1 MLNVVKLKVDM
12 GEIVDAMRSASDGV
26 TYYLNRKTGAVNYR
40 VELDDFGMDDAGDRD
55 TDFFDETT
63 WIEIPALSSR
73 EGYNLMASFA
83 ETIDEPNIRPLL
95 DTALDGRGA
104 FRRFRDVVERYPDVE
119 ARWRSFEQEHLE
131 GEAIDWLQSLDIEPE
146 YTLPSIP
153 IPELRAAVKARD
165 TLGLIDLLIF
175 GAPDGKTEVI
185 EGKVTRVYLAGSES
199 EARKCFKD
207 LAREIC
213 GVCGVEWRKRFIQGL
228 STFEMDRYELSVEG
242 ARVELLIDVHSSVT
256 KRFYRG

>member
-1 MLNVVKLKVDM
+1 MVQLL
-12 GEIVDAMRSASDGV
+12 DAMQSAPDGV
-26 TYYLNRKTGAVNYR
+26 TYYLNRKTGVVDYR
-40 VELDDFGMDDAGDRD
+40 VEGDDFGADEGGDDEP
-55 TDFFDETT
+55 DFFDETT
-63 WIEIPALSSR
+63 WLEVPTLSSR
-73 EGYNLMASFA
+73 EGYHLMASFA
-83 ETIDEPNIRPLL
+83 ETIDEPDIRRLL

-104 FRRFRDVVERYPDVE
+104 FRRFREVVDQYPDVK
-119 ARWRSFEQEHLE
+119 ARWRSFEREYLE
-131 GEAIDWLQSLDIEPE
+131 REAIDWLGSVGIEPE

-153 IPELRAAVKARD
+153 IPEPPAAVEARD
-165 TLGLIDLLIF
+165 KLELIDLLIF

-213 GVCGVEWRKRFIQGL
+213 GVCGVGWRKRFVQGV
-228 STFEMDRYELSVEG
+228 STFEMDRYGLSVEG
-242 ARVELLIDVHSSVT
+242 ARVELLVDVHSSVT